1 MCERVC
7 LPLTETAGDSL
18 AACLVRSG
26 AVDPMTGVP
35 LVTPSTSRPLG
46 LPDMLSLPC
55 PVYVLPVEDV
65 FGGGGVGWAVLAP
78 AEGGGGGVRKDH
90 HQRL

>member
-1 MCERVC
+1 V
-7 LPLTETAGDSL
+7 
-18 AACLVRSG
+18 
-26 AVDPMTGVP
+26 
-35 LVTPSTSRPLG
+35 
-46 LPDMLSLPC
+46 LSLPC